1 MSEMFFQEND
11 LNGFTRAFS
20 FCKQWSEKHQAELG
34 VAEMGLGAAILSWGI
49 INNHIMVGQD
59 VLASKLGDIGGLA
72 GLGIGAVS
80 MSVIAQSYLSGLFVG
95 GIATVAGT
103 VCIPAAVL
111 VGGGALVLGAFGYV
125 AADKI
130 GELINPHMGF
140 NDLLQN
146 ASVIA
151 IGCGLMIDGAR
162 RIIKDKRIL
171 NLVSNFDIK
180 AKVIHW
186 AENGTEIIASKWEE
200 FQLII
205 DEFLKD
211 PSKYVFAGSTISSAT
226 GGIIGAGIGGS
237 LATGSVTL
245 LGSHG
250 LGAAALSLGLVSA
263 PVWPIVACG
272 AVGMVFTVTALKGW
286 QKYNAQ
292 KMKKANQQIFK

>member
-1 MSEMFFQEND
+1 
-11 LNGFTRAFS
+11 
-20 FCKQWSEKHQAELG
+20 
-34 VAEMGLGAAILSWGI
+34 
-49 INNHIMVGQD
+49 
-59 VLASKLGDIGGLA
+59 
-72 GLGIGAVS
+72 
-80 MSVIAQSYLSGLFVG
+80 
-95 GIATVAGT
+95 
-103 VCIPAAVL
+103 
-111 VGGGALVLGAFGYV
+111 
-125 AADKI
+125 
-130 GELINPHMGF
+130 
-140 NDLLQN
+140 
-146 ASVIA
+146 
-151 IGCGLMIDGAR
+151 MIDGAR

-292 KMKKANQQIFK
+292 KNEESESTDIQITPSDE